1 MLVLQGRLDLAVLAD
16 PVDLRGQEARG
27 QRGQVALQGH
37 RVHQGQRVQVG
48 LVQQDRLDLQD
59 LVERQ
64 VQVHLDQVGRVV
76 LLGQLEQGV
85 QEYQGRVVLRGQVGQ
100 LGRVELALAVHQGQA
115 VLQE

>member
-1 MLVLQGRLDLAVLAD
+1 MLGEQ
-16 PVDLRGQEARG
+16 
-27 QRGQVALQGH
+27 
-37 RVHQGQRVQVG
+37 

-64 VQVHLDQVGRVV
+64 VQVHLDQV
-76 LLGQLEQGV
+76 
-85 QEYQGRVVLRGQVGQ
+85 GRVVLRGQVGQ